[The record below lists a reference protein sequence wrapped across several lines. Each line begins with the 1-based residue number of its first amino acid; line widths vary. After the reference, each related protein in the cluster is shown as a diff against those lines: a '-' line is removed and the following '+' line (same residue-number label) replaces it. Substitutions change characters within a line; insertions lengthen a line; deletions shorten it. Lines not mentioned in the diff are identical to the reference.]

1 MRVSYIPPEAFDI
14 VAPDVERHLAK
25 SIKMAHGRENMESI
39 WQLLLTGER
48 QLWMFFDDDNSP
60 EGALVTRIENYPLK
74 KMLNLMF
81 IGGTNIEAWHEE
93 LLNTLESYAKEYG
106 CSGLETTGR
115 VGWKKFLSKYGWN
128 ASYLVC
134 EKNFKAIEEE
144 ENKDAA

>member
-60 EGALVTRIENYPLK
+60 
-74 KMLNLMF
+74 
-81 IGGTNIEAWHEE
+81 
-93 LLNTLESYAKEYG
+93 
-106 CSGLETTGR
+106 